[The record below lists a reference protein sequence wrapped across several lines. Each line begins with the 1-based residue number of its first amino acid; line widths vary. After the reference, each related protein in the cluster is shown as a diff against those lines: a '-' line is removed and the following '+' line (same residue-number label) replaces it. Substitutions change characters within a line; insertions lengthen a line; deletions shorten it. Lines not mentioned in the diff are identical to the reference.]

1 MAGTAHGPEVEM
13 ATKTARSSR
22 KARRRTP
29 ASTPASTPA
38 TPASVEQ
45 SALPGSAA
53 ASRSALSQIALVV
66 DDDPAVRHLIGRIL
80 TRRGW
85 SVVEARTAAE
95 AIEETAARQP
105 NLVVTDF
112 EMPSLNGLDLARRL
126 RAVDVGLPIL
136 MVSGHP
142 NAAAGI
148 LDLPGGRTAFAVKPF
163 APDELVAR
171 VEALMSCA

>member
-1 MAGTAHGPEVEM
+1 M
-13 ATKTARSSR
+13 ATQIAQSFRT
-22 KARRRTP
+22 ARRRTP
-29 ASTPASTPA
+29 ASTPAEPPA
-38 TPASVEQ
+38 DIEQ
-45 SALPGSAA
+45 SALPGPAA
-53 ASRSALSQIALVV
+53 ASRSAVSQIALVV

-95 AIEETAARQP
+95 AIEETSARQP